1 MLPDGATHL
10 FHNSYWAVL
19 VEGGWLYLAAV
30 LVVTVW
36 FGMRPLRPG
45 PPPTLFARGG
55 EAANLA
61 VLVCAL
67 RLGEVFGATTA
78 MIALAAGLIGYI
90 QAGSIRPSEPGM
102 DTVSR

>member
-1 MLPDGATHL
+1 MAT
-10 FHNSYWAVL
+10 
-19 VEGGWLYLAAV
+19 

-45 PPPTLFARGG
+45 PPPTLFARSA

-78 MIALAAGLIGYI
+78 MIALAAGLIGYL
-90 QAGSIRPSEPGM
+90 QAESARTPAVGPA
-102 DTVSR
+102 TVSR